1 MKLDAMKRQAGRQ
14 NKNYVP
20 VAQNLRGK
28 LQGRY

>member
-1 MKLDAMKRQAGRQ
+1 MKLDAMKRQAGRP

-20 VAQNLRGK
+20 VAQDLRGK